1 MSLSCLKECGFFH
14 PVYRMTRDP
23 TKKSFKRTSNKR
35 TQGHAYVA
43 GGMAKVLKLR
53 ESLEVLVRF
62 TAQDSRDLGFEVGI
76 PTSGSKG
83 PFFLIWG
90 ADGEGE
96 RVACGAL
103 GESAGFAW
111 ASWALGAQSLRGRSD
126 ADVAV
131 RPRLRFPEGEPFSQ
145 RSATVGLALSSP
157 SQGF

>member
-103 GESAGFAW
+103 GESAGVCLGFLGSRCPKSSWQIGCRCCSA
-111 ASWALGAQSLRGRSD
+111 ASIAIS
-126 ADVAV
+126 
-131 RPRLRFPEGEPFSQ
+131 
-145 RSATVGLALSSP
+145 
-157 SQGF
+157 